1 MKPKE
6 VSYEIKKELHM
17 KTTIK
22 IVGVLI
28 LLLATFGNGM
38 TVSAGGGGG
47 GTFKLKG
54 QSANAHFSNVDQ
66 SGCIYTDVYLY
77 ASEEIVSTQ
86 PGPGTPS
93 SGASVSIYQFDAC
106 TGTQLLGADG
116 FVPLA
121 GPDFQVSKK
130 LDSAALNTTITVFDY
145 LTGSSY
151 DVSIALT
158 WTATSP
164 LGRQTSQS
172 HYQFAGCHQ
181 TYHNNGTFRFAQVSG
196 SVSDGVT
203 DFAASPFS
211 DASISS
217 VKTGSVSTGC
227 T

>member
-1 MKPKE
+1 
-6 VSYEIKKELHM
+6 M

-22 IVGVLI
+22 LVGVLI
-28 LLLATFGNGM
+28 LLLATFGKGI
-38 TVSAGGGGG
+38 TASAGGGGG

-54 QSANAHFSNVDQ
+54 QTASAHFSNVDQ
-66 SGCIYTDVYLY
+66 SGCIYTDVYVY

-86 PGPGTPS
+86 PGPSTPS

-121 GPDFQVSKK
+121 EPDFQVSKK
-130 LDSAALNTTITVFDY
+130 LESAGLNTTVTVFDY
-145 LTGSSY
+145 LSGSSY
-151 DVSIALT
+151 NVSVALN
-158 WTATSP
+158 WSAISP
-164 LGRQTSQS
+164 IGRQTSQS

-181 TYHNNGTFRFAQVSG
+181 KYNSNGTFRFAQVSG

-203 DFAASPFS
+203 DFAASPFA
-211 DASISS
+211 DATISS

-227 T
+227 I

>member
-1 MKPKE
+1 
-6 VSYEIKKELHM
+6 M

-151 DVSIALT
+151 DVSIALA

-181 TYHNNGTFRFAQVSG
+181 TYHNNGTFRFAQTSG

-227 T
+227 I

>member
-1 MKPKE
+1 
-6 VSYEIKKELHM
+6 M

-22 IVGVLI
+22 IIGVLI
-28 LLLATFGNGM
+28 LLLATFGKGIN
-38 TVSAGGGGG
+38 VSAGGGGG

-54 QSANAHFSNVDQ
+54 QTASAHFSNVDQ
-66 SGCIYTDVYLY
+66 SGCIYTDIYIY

-93 SGASVSIYQFDAC
+93 SGASVSIYKFDAC

-116 FVPLA
+116 FIPLA
-121 GPDFQVSKK
+121 ESDFQVSKK
-130 LDSAALNTTITVFDY
+130 LESAGLNTTVTVFDY
-145 LTGSSY
+145 LSGASY

-164 LGRQTSQS
+164 LGHQTSQS

-181 TYHNNGTFRFAQVSG
+181 KFHNNGTFRFAQASG

-203 DFAASPFS
+203 DFAASPFA

-227 T
+227 I

>member
-1 MKPKE
+1 
-6 VSYEIKKELHM
+6 M

-28 LLLATFGNGM
+28 LLLATFGKGI

-47 GTFKLKG
+47 GTFKFKG
-54 QSANAHFSNVDQ
+54 QTANAHFSNVDQ
-66 SGCIYTDVYLY
+66 SGCIYTDVYVY

-93 SGASVSIYQFDAC
+93 SGASVSIYQFDVC
-106 TGTQLLGADG
+106 TGTQLLAADG
-116 FVPLA
+116 FTPLSE
-121 GPDFQVSKK
+121 PDFQVSKK
-130 LDSAALNTTITVFDY
+130 LDSAALNTTVNVFDY
-145 LTGSSY
+145 LTGSSFN
-151 DVSIALT
+151 VSIALT

-181 TYHNNGTFRFAQVSG
+181 TFHNNGTFRFAQTSG

-227 T
+227 I

>member
-1 MKPKE
+1 LSTWS
-6 VSYEIKKELHM
+6 VS
-17 KTTIK
+17 
-22 IVGVLI
+22 GC
-28 LLLATFGNGM
+28 
-38 TVSAGGGGG
+38 AGGGGG

-54 QSANAHFSNVDQ
+54 QTANAHFSNVDQ
-66 SGCIYTDVYLY
+66 SGCIYTDVYVY

-86 PGPGTPS
+86 PGPSTPS

-121 GPDFQVSKK
+121 EPDFQVSKK
-130 LDSAALNTTITVFDY
+130 LESAGLNTTVTVFDY
-145 LTGSSY
+145 LSGSSY
-151 DVSIALT
+151 NVSVALN
-158 WTATSP
+158 WSAISP
-164 LGRQTSQS
+164 IGRQTSQS

-181 TYHNNGTFRFAQVSG
+181 KYNSNGTFRFAQVSG

-211 DASISS
+211 EASISS

-227 T
+227 I

>member
-1 MKPKE
+1 
-6 VSYEIKKELHM
+6 M

-28 LLLATFGNGM
+28 LLLATFGKGIN
-38 TVSAGGGGG
+38 VSAGGGGG

-54 QSANAHFSNVDQ
+54 QTASAHFSNVDQ
-66 SGCIYTDVYLY
+66 SGCIYTDVYVY

-86 PGPGTPS
+86 PGSGTPS

-121 GPDFQVSKK
+121 EPDFQVSKK
-130 LDSAALNTTITVFDY
+130 LESAGLNTTVTVFDY
-145 LTGSSY
+145 LSGSSY
-151 DVSIALT
+151 DISVALN
-158 WTATSP
+158 WSAISP
-164 LGRQTSQS
+164 VGRQTSQS

-181 TYHNNGTFRFAQVSG
+181 KYHSNGTFRFAQVSG
-196 SVSDGVT
+196 SVSDGIT
-203 DFAASPFS
+203 NFAASPFT
-211 DASISS
+211 DANISS

-227 T
+227 I

>member
-1 MKPKE
+1 
-6 VSYEIKKELHM
+6 M

-22 IVGVLI
+22 LATVLI
-28 LLLATFGNGM
+28 LMLATLSPGN
-38 TVSAGGGGG
+38 TASAGGGGG
-47 GTFKLKG
+47 GTFRLKG
-54 QSANAHFSNVDQ
+54 QTANAHFSNVDQ
-66 SGCIYTDVYLY
+66 SGCIYTDVYVY

-121 GPDFQVSKK
+121 GPDFQASRK
-130 LDSAALNTTITVFDY
+130 LDSAGLNTTVTVFDY
-145 LTGSSY
+145 LSGASY
-151 DVSIALT
+151 DVSVALT
-158 WTATSP
+158 WTAISP

-181 TYHNNGTFRFAQVSG
+181 KYHSNGTFRFAQVSG
-196 SVSDGVT
+196 SVSDGIT
-203 DFAASPFS
+203 DFAASLFS
-211 DASISS
+211 DATISS

-227 T
+227 I

>member
-1 MKPKE
+1 
-6 VSYEIKKELHM
+6 M

-22 IVGVLI
+22 ILGVLI
-28 LLLATFGNGM
+28 LLLATFGNGI

-66 SGCIYTDVYLY
+66 SGCIYTDVYVY

-227 T
+227 I

>member
-1 MKPKE
+1 
-6 VSYEIKKELHM
+6 M

-181 TYHNNGTFRFAQVSG
+181 TYHNNGTFRFAQTSG

-227 T
+227 I